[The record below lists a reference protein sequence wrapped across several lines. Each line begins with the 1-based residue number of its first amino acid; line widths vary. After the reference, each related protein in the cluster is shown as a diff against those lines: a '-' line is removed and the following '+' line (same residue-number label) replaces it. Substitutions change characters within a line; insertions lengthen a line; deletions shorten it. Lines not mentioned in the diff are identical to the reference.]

1 MQSTRTSI
9 AYYLK
14 RLYLKDSV
22 EIRYISNQRKVY
34 IMQMPFRRQTILYL
48 VVLLMFTISFVD
60 AFSLDMPT
68 TQKYVDTYNTQINNV
83 PTVLKS
89 MVGSE
94 KVNIIVTRG
103 DGSEF
108 RVGMDIVSARIERT
122 VEGGISDPTI
132 IVTATQSALNEVGKS
147 KDRIAAFKKQ
157 ADAGQIRFEGKSWL
171 ANAKIKALLS
181 STSFLQFGYSL
192 FFG

>member
-1 MQSTRTSI
+1 MD
-9 AYYLK
+9 YYLK

-22 EIRYISNQRKVY
+22 ERRYISDPLESLIMRKS
-34 IMQMPFRRQTILYL
+34 PGRQTILTL
-48 VVLLMFTISFVD
+48 AVLAMLCISLAD
-60 AFSLDMPT
+60 AFSIDMPT
-68 TQKYVDTYNTQINNV
+68 TQKYVNTYNKQIDNV
-83 PTVLKS
+83 PSVLRS

-103 DGSEF
+103 DGSDF
-108 RVGMDIVSARIERT
+108 RVGMDIVSARIEKT
-122 VEGGISDPTI
+122 IEGGISDPTI
-132 IVTATQSALNEVGKS
+132 VITTTQSALNEVAKS
-147 KDRIAAFKKQ
+147 KDKIAAFKQQ

>member
-1 MQSTRTSI
+1 
-9 AYYLK
+9 
-14 RLYLKDSV
+14 
-22 EIRYISNQRKVY
+22 
-34 IMQMPFRRQTILYL
+34 MQMPFRRQTILYL

>member
-1 MQSTRTSI
+1 
-9 AYYLK
+9 
-14 RLYLKDSV
+14 
-22 EIRYISNQRKVY
+22 
-34 IMQMPFRRQTILYL
+34 MPAKRQTIFTLIVLMMLSTSL
-48 VVLLMFTISFVD
+48 VG
-60 AFSLDMPT
+60 AFSFDMPT
-68 TQKYVDTYNTQINNV
+68 TQKYVDTYNKQINNV

-94 KVNIIVTRG
+94 KVNIIVIREN
-103 DGSEF
+103 GSEF
-108 RVGMDIVSARIERT
+108 RVGLDIVSGRIEKT
-122 VEGGISDPTI
+122 VEGGIGDPSI
-132 IVTATQSALNEVGKS
+132 IVTTTQSALNEVGKS
-147 KDRIAAFKKQ
+147 KDRIDAFKKQ

>member
-1 MQSTRTSI
+1 MWMTG
-9 AYYLK
+9 
-14 RLYLKDSV
+14 
-22 EIRYISNQRKVY
+22 
-34 IMQMPFRRQTILYL
+34 RQTILSL
-48 VVLLMFTISFVD
+48 VVLMIISISLVD
-60 AFSLDMPT
+60 AFSFDMPI
-68 TQKYVDTYNTQINNV
+68 TQKYVDIYNNQINNV

-94 KVNIIVTRG
+94 KVNIIITG
-103 DGSEF
+103 ENSSEF
-108 RVGMDIVSARIERT
+108 RVGMDIVSAQIVST

-132 IVTATQSALNEVGKS
+132 IVTTTQSALNEVAKS
-147 KDRIAAFKKQ
+147 KDRIGAFKEQ
-157 ADAGQIRFEGKSWL
+157 ADAGKIRFEGKSWL